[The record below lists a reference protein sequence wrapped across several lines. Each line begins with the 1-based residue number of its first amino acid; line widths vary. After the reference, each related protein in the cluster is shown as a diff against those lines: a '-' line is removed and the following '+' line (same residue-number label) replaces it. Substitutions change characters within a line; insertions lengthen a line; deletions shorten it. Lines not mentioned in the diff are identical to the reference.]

1 MLSGRNYLFIKFFS
15 IIKRYLETYKK
26 YSDFL
31 TSKADQDVTAFL
43 KETHELF
50 EFEEQ
55 IKKYTL
61 IRDGVTLTRLTAQ
74 LEFYC
79 LECNDLHENLRERIQ
94 RLRTRLV
101 QFCTD
106 QNREM
111 NKGYSYFYFVF
122 PYVLP
127 TDISEFIE
135 NQPTLQTKNDILGT
149 SKCLE

>member
-1 MLSGRNYLFIKFFS
+1 M
-15 IIKRYLETYKK
+15 
-26 YSDFL
+26 
-31 TSKADQDVTAFL
+31 TAFL

-55 IKKYTL
+55 IKKYTK

-101 QFCTD
+101 QFCID

-111 NKGYSYFYFVF
+111 NKA
-122 PYVLP
+122 YVH
-127 TDISEFIE
+127 F
-135 NQPTLQTKNDILGT
+135 
-149 SKCLE
+149 